1 MAKELESEIL
11 SRLILRYTCRY
22 TRIHTAYKLNLSL
35 SSFHEEFMPC
45 LIKFGDMPM
54 WLCSGFHAI
63 DRTVVLHY
71 PVDHRP
77 PQIPHPPRCSRL
89 IPLEDPLTNPR
100 SRRTPAL
107 SCASHRHIRNLRDTT
122 REF

>member
-63 DRTVVLHY
+63 DVLHY
-71 PVDHRP
+71 PVDDRP
-77 PQIPHPPRCSRL
+77 PQILHPPLRSHL
-89 IPLEDPLTNPR
+89 VLLEDPLPNPP

-107 SCASHRHIRNLRDTT
+107 SCTSHRHIRNLRDTT
-122 REF
+122 RGF